1 MMQDSFKLMIEILSE
16 VEVKICGKVENNTIT
31 SSLLPQAQAAEIGM
45 LEKRIPYFLLGD
57 QNLDYTG
64 ENSYIILG

>member
-1 MMQDSFKLMIEILSE
+1 MIEILSE

-31 SSLLPQAQAAEIGM
+31 SSLLPQAQAAEIGIG
-45 LEKRIPYFLLGD
+45 KTIPYFLLGD